1 MKKILLLATSII
13 ALSSC
18 SEEGDLNIT
27 NPSQQNCNCG
37 TVQSD
42 RVSDYSVVI
51 KSDCSGNNKRFY
63 LSQGDWM
70 NAHVGY
76 DFCITNST
84 GWKTTEDT
92 LTKEESRAI
101 KNSTQF

>member
-1 MKKILLLATSII
+1 MKNLAFILVASVVLVM
-13 ALSSC
+13 SC
-18 SEEGDLNIT
+18 TKEGDLDVT
-27 NPSQQNCNCG
+27 PTQPNCNCG

-70 NAHVGY
+70 NAHPGH
-76 DFCITNST
+76 DFCITNSN

-92 LTKEESRAI
+92 LTEEEALEYKRI
-101 KNSTQF
+101 TE